1 MESVAEKLNRPNSFV
16 DTTRSVNTNQSITNR
31 SIRAP
36 ENKLN
41 NMSQLELILRNGR
54 VAQSATK
61 LDLYSHHI
69 T

>member
-1 MESVAEKLNRPNSFV
+1 M
-16 DTTRSVNTNQSITNR
+16 TNR

-69 T
+69 TQENKTIVKTKHGEKRFTK